1 MEYYTYLFII
11 IQMYESLLFEMNYHH
26 TFVEQLFKMLVL

>member
-11 IQMYESLLFEMNYHH
+11 IQMYESLLFEMSYHH
-26 TFVEQLFKMLVL
+26 IFVEQLF